1 MAALVRPSLGLS
13 ELFQDGHELPDIVS
27 RHRAFRFNDQPELA
41 GQETE
46 FDLPGLGVQHLVVSG
61 TSGGSGSYGGVI
73 SFTPVAAVPEPA
85 AWAMMILGLGLA
97 GAALR
102 RQRQQISAKV
112 SFT

>member
-85 AWAMMILGLGLA
+85 AWAMMILGLGGVGGMGRA
-97 GAALR
+97 RR
-102 RQRQQISAKV
+102 RQATTAI
-112 SFT
+112 